1 MTRYWLLKSEP
12 SCFSLED
19 LKQSPNQTAPWDGI
33 RNYQARNFM
42 CKDMHV
48 GDKAFFYHSSCTP
61 PGIVGTMTIVQE
73 AYPDY
78 TAFDPK
84 SDHPDPKST
93 PENPR
98 WFMVDVRFESEF
110 KHLIPLELLKQKP
123 ELQHMQ
129 LLQKGNRLSILPIT
143 AHEWAFIHQ
152 LGEITHVK

>member
-1 MTRYWLLKSEP
+1 MTHYWLLKSEP

-19 LKQSPNQTAPWDGI
+19 LKQSPNQTTHWDGI

-42 CKDMHV
+42 RNDMQV

-61 PGIVGTMTIVQE
+61 PGIIGTMTVVKE

-98 WFMVDVRFESEF
+98 WFMVDVRFEHEF
-110 KHLIPLELLKQKP
+110 KQLIPLERLKQQP

-143 AHEWAFIHQ
+143 PDEWAFIHT
-152 LGEITHVK
+152 LGEISHV

>member
-19 LKQSPNQTAPWDGI
+19 LKQSPNQTTHWDGI

-42 CKDMHV
+42 CNDMQL

-61 PGIVGTMTIVQE
+61 PGIVGTMTVVQT
-73 AYPDY
+73 AYPDH
-78 TAFDPK
+78 TAFDPE

-93 PENPR
+93 PEKPR
-98 WFMVDVRFESEF
+98 WFMVDVRFEHEF
-110 KHLIPLELLKQKP
+110 KHLIPLETLKKQP
-123 ELQHMQ
+123 ALQHMQ

-143 AHEWAFIHQ
+143 PDEWAFITN
-152 LGEITHVK
+152 LGENSHV

>member
-19 LKQSPNQTAPWDGI
+19 LKKAPKQTTHWDGI

-42 CKDMHV
+42 RNEMQV
-48 GDKAFFYHSSCTP
+48 GDKAFFYHSSCAQ
-61 PGIVGTMTIVQE
+61 PGIVGTMTVVRN
-73 AYPDY
+73 AYPDH
-78 TAFDPK
+78 TAFDAN

-98 WFMVDVRFESEF
+98 WFMVDVQFEREF
-110 KHLIPLELLKQKP
+110 KHLIPLHTLKKYA
-123 ELQHMQ
+123 ELQHMK

-143 AHEWAFIHQ
+143 PDEWGFISH
-152 LGEITHVK
+152 LGDTSHV